1 MTRATVIALLLTAF
15 ALPAHAQGQGQPPAQ
30 GQGPGPGQGG
40 HRGPPQEALDAC
52 KGKKDGDQ
60 AQARMPRG
68 DIMSGTCRLVL
79 IPAAAAND
87 GKAPTAG
94 QRKDGPP
101 QR

>member
-1 MTRATVIALLLTAF
+1 MTRTMLIALLSAAVAAPAF
-15 ALPAHAQGQGQPPAQ
+15 AQGPGQPPQ
-30 GQGPGPGQGG
+30 GGQGQGG

-60 AQARMPRG
+60 AQVRTPRG
-68 DIMSGTCRLVL
+68 DTVSGTCRLVL
-79 IPAAAAND
+79 VPAAGPAD
-87 GKAPTAG
+87 GKAPAGG